1 MCVQIKFPEEYTH
14 IEDNSLRQN
23 DLYPKMNWA
32 TTQNLAYTM
41 NFGCELATF
50 LIKTLKKPDQYF
62 LS

>member
-1 MCVQIKFPEEYTH
+1 MQIKFPEEYTH

-41 NFGCELATF
+41 NFGCELAT
-50 LIKTLKKPDQYF
+50 ITI
-62 LS
+62 